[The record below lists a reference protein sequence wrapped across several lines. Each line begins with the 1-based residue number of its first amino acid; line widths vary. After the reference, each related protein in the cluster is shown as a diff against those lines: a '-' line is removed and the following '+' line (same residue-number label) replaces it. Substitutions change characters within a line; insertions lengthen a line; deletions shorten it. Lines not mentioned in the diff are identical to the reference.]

1 MQHMSFVSE
10 KGQAICGVFRPGDF
24 VGHDTKGPC
33 MNISANHL
41 DQSEDKI
48 IDVSHVGSRVKQ
60 ARQSAGYSLEDLA
73 ETCGLTIVE
82 ISRIE
87 DGVEIDLQHLKR
99 IAPALQT
106 SVEHFIEGNA

>member
-1 MQHMSFVSE
+1 
-10 KGQAICGVFRPGDF
+10 
-24 VGHDTKGPC
+24 
-33 MNISANHL
+33 MNISLNHL
-41 DQSEDKI
+41 DQSQDQI
-48 IDVSHVGSRVKQ
+48 IDVSNVGNRVKQ
-60 ARQSAGYSLEDLA
+60 ARQAAGYSLEDLA

-106 SVEHFIEGNA
+106 SVEHFVEGNA